1 MHRRYFIGT
10 ALAAAATPRRAV
22 SANEKVN
29 VAMVGVGGRG
39 RGLTAN
45 IAKLADAHISYLV
58 DVDQASLERA
68 SKVLEPLQ
76 KARPSYVSDMRRA
89 LDDKSVDA
97 IVVAT
102 PDHWHGPA
110 TILGCDAG
118 RLDMRIR
125 APAPSVR
132 LTAVT
137 AGLSVSAATASV
149 VKSEPLG
156 GVNSAVTAKCP
167 DSRQLRSGLIVS
179 FKMTPVFHG

>member
-1 MHRRYFIGT
+1 MNRRYFIGT

-39 RGLTAN
+39 RGLTGSF
-45 IAKLADAHISYLV
+45 AKLADAHISYLV

-68 SKVLEPLQ
+68 SRVLEPLQ
-76 KARPSYVSDMRRA
+76 KAKPNYVSDMRRA

-118 RLDMRIR
+118 KHVKPAPG
-125 APAPSVR
+125 APA
-132 LTAVT
+132 
-137 AGLSVSAATASV
+137 
-149 VKSEPLG
+149 
-156 GVNSAVTAKCP
+156 
-167 DSRQLRSGLIVS
+167 
-179 FKMTPVFHG
+179 